1 MVTFNSTA
9 HTEFIVAFPQQQ
21 WLRECATNLV
31 TRKMPVLFII
41 NVDKN
46 PSSS

>member
-9 HTEFIVAFPQQQ
+9 HTEFIVVFPQQK
-21 WLRECATNLV
+21 CATNLV
-31 TRKMPVLFII
+31 TRTMPVLFIV
-41 NVDKN
+41 NVGKN